1 MITDVDGVLIGHHT
15 DADAITGCTAIL
27 LPPGTVGGYALV
39 GGAPGTRETDPLQLH
54 TLGTEV
60 HAFVLCG
67 GSAFGLAAADG
78 VMAVLE
84 ERGTGFL
91 YGGTRV
97 PIVPAAVIF
106 DLGIGDASV
115 RPGPTEGRAA
125 AEAAARHVE
134 EGSVGAGTGAT
145 VAKWAGREH
154 GMKGGVGTASMR
166 VGDTG
171 VVVGAIVVCNAAG
184 DVVSDDGSVLAGTR
198 ATDPVPVWPSLQGQS
213 TVLACVATN
222 AKLDKMRATHVARMC
237 AAGISRSVRPA
248 HTLYDGDVVFCAA
261 TGEIDCEASLVGAA
275 GADAVA
281 TALRRGVALAKGL
294 GGFPGL
300 GDG

>member
-1 MITDVDGVLIGHHT
+1 MISDVDGVLVGHYT
-15 DADAITGCTAIL
+15 DTRAITGCTAVL

-54 TLGTEV
+54 TLGAEV

-84 ERGTGFL
+84 ERGVGFV
-91 YGGTRV
+91 YGGTLV

-106 DLGIGDASV
+106 DLGIGDGKV
-115 RPGPTEGRAA
+115 RPVAAEGRLA
-125 AEAAARHVE
+125 AEAASTTVE

-154 GMKGGVGTASMR
+154 GWKGGVGTASRR

-198 ATDPVPVWPSLQGQS
+198 APEPVPVWPTLAGQS

-222 AKLDKMRATHVARMC
+222 AKLDKMRTTHVARMS
-237 AAGISRSVRPA
+237 AAGISRAVRPA

-261 TGEIDCEASLVGAA
+261 TGEVECEASAVGAA
-275 GADAVA
+275 GAEAVA

-300 GDG
+300 GDD